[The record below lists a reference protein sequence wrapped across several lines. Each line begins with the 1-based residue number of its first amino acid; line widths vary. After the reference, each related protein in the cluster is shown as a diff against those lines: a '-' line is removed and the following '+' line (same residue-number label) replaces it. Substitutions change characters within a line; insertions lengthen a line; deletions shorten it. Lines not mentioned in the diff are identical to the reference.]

1 MKIEKVTLREVRL
14 RLVEPFRISSG
25 VVEHRR
31 ILLVELEGAAGGPRP
46 SVGRA
51 WGECVAGEH
60 PNYSA
65 ETVDTA
71 WLMISEE
78 LAPRLLAWSFDH
90 PREVAPRLAESFRGH
105 RMARAALEMA
115 SWELAA
121 RLDGKPLAEL
131 LGGTRETVSAGVS
144 LGIQES
150 PEAQLDKARAAFER
164 GYAKVKV
171 KIRPGADI
179 EMMEPLRR
187 ALGPEAVLA
196 VDANAAYSLDD
207 PDHLERL
214 RRLDRLGLLMI
225 EQPLEGE
232 DLVRHARLQEQ
243 LSTDLCLDESI
254 TSPARAEDMIELGA
268 GRVINIKPGRVGGFG
283 PAIAIH
289 DLARS
294 AGVPVWCGG
303 MLESGVGRAHNVA
316 LASLPNF
323 RLPGDLS
330 PSQRYWARDVVEPP
344 WEMDDQAQ
352 VRVPW
357 DSPGPGVE
365 IDQPFL
371 DSITVRTEEV
381 GG

>member
-1 MKIEKVTLREVRL
+1 MKIERVTLREIQL

-31 ILLVELEGAAGGPRP
+31 ILLVELEGTSGGPRP
-46 SVGRA
+46 SVARA

-60 PNYSA
+60 PNYGP
-65 ETVDTA
+65 ETIDTA
-71 WLMISEE
+71 WLMIRQE
-78 LAPRLLAWSFDH
+78 LAPRFFGWSFDH
-90 PREVAPRLAESFRGH
+90 PREVSPRLAESFRGH

-150 PEAQLDKARAAFER
+150 PEALLEKARQAFER
-164 GYAKVKV
+164 GYAKVKA
-171 KIRPGADI
+171 KIRPGADV

-187 ALGPEAVLA
+187 AFGPEAVLA

-207 PDHLERL
+207 PDHMERL
-214 RRLDRLGLLMI
+214 RRLDGLGLLMI

-232 DLVRHARLQEQ
+232 DLVRHARLQRQ
-243 LSTDLCLDESI
+243 LDTDLCLDESI
-254 TSPARAEDMIELGA
+254 TSPNRAEDMIELGA
-268 GRVINIKPGRVGGFG
+268 GRVINIKPGRVGGFA

-289 DLARS
+289 DLAEK

-330 PSQRYWARDVVEPP
+330 PSERYWARDVVTPA
-344 WEMDDQAQ
+344 WEMDHEGE

-357 DSPGPGVE
+357 DKPGPGVE
-365 IDQPFL
+365 IDQSFL

-381 GG
+381 DG